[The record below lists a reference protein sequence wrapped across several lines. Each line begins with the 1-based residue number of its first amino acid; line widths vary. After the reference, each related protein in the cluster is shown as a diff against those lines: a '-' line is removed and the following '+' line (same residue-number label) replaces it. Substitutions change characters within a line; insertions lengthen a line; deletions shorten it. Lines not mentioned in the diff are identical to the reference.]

1 MRSKS
6 SADGVVVHHAA
17 ALSRLWSCL
26 AVVAAK
32 PLPPLN
38 GNVGVRQR
46 GCGGLLSLRIAGAV
60 VRADA
65 GECGD

>member
-1 MRSKS
+1 
-6 SADGVVVHHAA
+6 
-17 ALSRLWSCL
+17 L

-60 VRADA
+60 ARADA
-65 GECGD
+65 GERGDQGHAAGDEDAEQYGG